1 MKENPLKEI
10 QRELLFL
17 LTTLDGICRENSI
30 KYYITAGSLLGAVR
44 EGGFIPWDD
53 DCDVVMKRGD
63 FRKFLKVMRKKKDAP
78 FAFQDRRAEKKYP
91 YAFVKIRSRGVGA
104 RECGAIWEML
114 CGGCYVDVFPLD
126 KCPKNPRRAE
136 RFFRFSELFTSV
148 ILAKGDKN
156 FVCGYKNRLARGL
169 FALLLRLPS
178 SVSLFLREAVRIY
191 YSLTSSGDMLAT
203 VYGSY
208 GYPRESYKAEWF
220 CSQAY
225 LLFEGR
231 HFPAPIGYRE
241 ILSNMYGD
249 YMTPPN
255 ENNRHTHLKGDSN

>member
-1 MKENPLKEI
+1 MKQDSIKVV

-17 LTTLDGICRENSI
+17 LTTLDGICKENSI

-63 FRKFLKVMRKKKDAP
+63 FRKFLKIMRKKKDDH
-78 FAFQDRRAEKKYP
+78 FTFQDRKTEKKYP
-91 YAFVKIRSRGVGA
+91 FAFVKIRSLRVLA
-104 RECGAIWEML
+104 RERGAIWELL

-126 KCPKNPRRAE
+126 KCPKNPRRAG

-148 ILAKGDKN
+148 ILAKRDKN

-178 SVSLFLREAVRIY
+178 SVSVFLRDAVRIY

-208 GYPRESYKAEWF
+208 GYPRESYRAEWF
-220 CSQAY
+220 RSQVY

-231 HFPAPIGYRE
+231 LFPAPIGYRA

-249 YMTPPN
+249 YMTPPS
-255 ENNRHTHLKGDSN
+255 ENNRHTHLKGDLD